1 MQQKNQIK
9 YTPAAIDDM
18 DEIFSY
24 ISHDNV
30 TAAESLLENGCKIT
44 CGISLEG
51 KWMDFTSCT

>member
-1 MQQKNQIK
+1 MKSFGEKSMQQKNQIK

-30 TAAESLLENGCKIT
+30 TAAESLLEN
-44 CGISLEG
+44 LN
-51 KWMDFTSCT
+51 F